1 MQEIWFH
8 DLFETG
14 KPEYLSTLLLNKYGY
29 VDPNPGP
36 VVAYPPNLGLFPVG
50 IPELLPTGTQIAIPW
65 TRTRIQKQ
73 IGIDTTLLRERKDGA
88 ARAVKALTRS
98 FDEANRVGMT
108 VDVVAA
114 VALLMFGAGKMAAD
128 VQKVLSA
135 GTASAKLTAAQ
146 VEQIVLN
153 MKKTAV
159 LGSYPGISVA
169 VGLDPTAFVGKG
181 AWWQN
186 LVRHTLSLTSPS
198 YWASAVASAWTGDW
212 DLWKYGAEGVR
223 DQGVARILRNFAKEA
238 GGITLRI
245 AAMKRQFDMRFYD
258 YRVTQS
264 ETVHPIPGWMRAAA

>member
-1 MQEIWFH
+1 VQEIWFH
-8 DLFETG
+8 DLFETW
-14 KPEYLSTLLLNKYGY
+14 KPEYLSRLLLNKYGY

-50 IPELLPTGTQIAIPW
+50 IPELLPSGTKIAIPW
-65 TRTRIQKQ
+65 TRMRIQKQ
-73 IGIDTTLLRERKDGA
+73 IGIDKTFLRERKDA
-88 ARAVKALTRS
+88 AERAVKALNTS
-98 FDEANRVGMT
+98 FNEANRVGQT
-108 VDVVAA
+108 VDVIAA
-114 VALLMFGAGKMAAD
+114 VALLMFGVGKMAAD

-135 GTASAKLTAAQ
+135 GTASARLTAAQ
-146 VEQIVLN
+146 VEHIVLN
-153 MKKTAV
+153 MKKSAM
-159 LGSYPGISVA
+159 LGSYPGISMV

-198 YWASAVASAWTGDW
+198 YWASAIASAWTGDW

-245 AAMKRQFDMRFYD
+245 AAMQRQFDMHFYS

-264 ETVHPIPGWMRAAA
+264 ERVHPIPGCMRAAA